1 MKIFTIGFTHTSAES
16 FFTRVRTSGARRVI
30 DVRLHNVSQ
39 LSGFAKRDD
48 LRYFLGALSG
58 VSYVHRLELAPT
70 DEMLGAYK
78 KKGGD
83 WATYERAFRDLL
95 RAREIERTLT
105 HADVEDACLLCSE
118 HQAHHCHR
126 RIVAEYLRDAWGRV
140 EIVHL

>member
-1 MKIFTIGFTHTSAES
+1 MKIFTIGFTHSSAES
-16 FFTRVRTSGARRVI
+16 FFGRLRASGARRVI

-48 LRYFLGALSG
+48 LRYFLDALCG
-58 VSYVHRLELAPT
+58 VPYVHRLELAPT
-70 DEMLGAYK
+70 DEMLDAYK

-83 WATYERAFRDLL
+83 WTAYERAFRDLL
-95 RAREIERTLT
+95 RARQIERTLAP
-105 HADVEDACLLCSE
+105 ADVEDACLLCSE

-126 RIVAEYLRDAWGRV
+126 RVVAEYLLDAWGRV